1 MCIPWT
7 PMGAMEGLADPAT
20 EPWFVW
26 FNEQLQLLP
35 DFITVENSHLFQCYD
50 LFSRHLEST
59 HYIVPII
66 FGPEDD
72 HVDYHDAD
80 MACDEDACDVEDDE
94 PVFKTMA
101 TMCTMAGP

>member
-1 MCIPWT
+1 MDADGRDGGPCRPSNRTMVRVVQRAAPVAAGLHHRREFTLVPW
-7 PMGAMEGLADPAT
+7 
-20 EPWFVW
+20 
-26 FNEQLQLLP
+26 
-35 DFITVENSHLFQCYD
+35 YD

-72 HVDYHDAD
+72 HSVDYHDAD

>member
-1 MCIPWT
+1 MDAD
-7 PMGAMEGLADPAT
+7 GRDGGLADPAT
-20 EPWFVW
+20 EPRFVW

-35 DFITVENSHLFQCYD
+35 DFVTAENSHLFPIYN

-72 HVDYHDAD
+72 HSVDCP
-80 MACDEDACDVEDDE
+80 MM
-94 PVFKTMA
+94 FS
-101 TMCTMAGP
+101 